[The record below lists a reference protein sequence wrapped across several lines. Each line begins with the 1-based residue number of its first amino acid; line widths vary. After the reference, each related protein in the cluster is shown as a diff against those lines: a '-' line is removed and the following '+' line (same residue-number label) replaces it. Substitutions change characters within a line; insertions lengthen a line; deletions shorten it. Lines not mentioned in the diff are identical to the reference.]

1 MPIFPM
7 SKPLAFKPGIAGIS
21 SEKLSVFC
29 DDTLKVAITL
39 SEAQSGSVHLRV
51 TYSDGAQQH
60 ISMAPDGDLPT
71 ANWTINNIKLS
82 GAFGEAKF
90 SVVVDY
96 TAENEVV
103 IGGDANELA
112 ITFNES
118 AQGCD

>member
-1 MPIFPM
+1 
-7 SKPLAFKPGIAGIS
+7 
-21 SEKLSVFC
+21 
-29 DDTLKVAITL
+29 
-39 SEAQSGSVHLRV
+39 
-51 TYSDGAQQH
+51 
-60 ISMAPDGDLPT
+60 MAPDGDLPT

-90 SVVVDY
+90 SVVADY